1 MGDGGALMMNDWR
14 QSIRLRFGDPGRI
27 RTCNPQSRNLML
39 YPVELRD
46 RLGPPGFWGGLFI
59 YHANM
64 KNLVFR
70 QA

>member
-1 MGDGGALMMNDWR
+1 
-14 QSIRLRFGDPGRI
+14 
-27 RTCNPQSRNLML
+27 ML

-46 RLGPPGFWGGLFI
+46 RLGPPEFGGWPFI